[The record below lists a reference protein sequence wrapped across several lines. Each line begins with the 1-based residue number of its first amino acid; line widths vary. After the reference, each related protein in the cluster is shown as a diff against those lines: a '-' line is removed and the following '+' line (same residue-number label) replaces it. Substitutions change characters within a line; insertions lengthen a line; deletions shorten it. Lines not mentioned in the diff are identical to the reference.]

1 MHAKD
6 RRPEGR
12 PYLRQLIPVVAA
24 VITVQICTTVI
35 VTVTPTPIVVII
47 VVTMTRADINA
58 TGADIYADARRSGL
72 RHGRHAHE
80 G

>member
-1 MHAKD
+1 V
-6 RRPEGR
+6 
-12 PYLRQLIPVVAA
+12 VVAA
-24 VITVQICTTVI
+24 VITVPIRTTVI

-72 RHGRHAHE
+72 WHGRYAHE